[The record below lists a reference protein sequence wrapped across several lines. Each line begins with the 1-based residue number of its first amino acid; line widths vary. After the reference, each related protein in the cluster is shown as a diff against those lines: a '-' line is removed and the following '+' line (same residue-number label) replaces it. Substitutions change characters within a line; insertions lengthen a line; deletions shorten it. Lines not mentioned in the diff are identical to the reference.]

1 MGQNNSFSQADYARK
16 PTFSG
21 FLPGIAG
28 VHGIPLWCYYVNR
41 GQGIVSFGAQDKDHP
56 IMEFY
61 PAHTAYQNVGRT
73 GFRTFIRTQSGTYEP
88 FRKAHEKQTFTVAPN
103 TIGRD
108 GPR

>member
-61 PAHTAYQNVGRT
+61 PAHTAYQT
-73 GFRTFIRTQSGTYEP
+73 LAAQASGHLSAP
-88 FRKAHEKQTFTVAPN
+88 KAAPMSRSVRH
-103 TIGRD
+103 TKSRRLQWHRI
-108 GPR
+108 PSS